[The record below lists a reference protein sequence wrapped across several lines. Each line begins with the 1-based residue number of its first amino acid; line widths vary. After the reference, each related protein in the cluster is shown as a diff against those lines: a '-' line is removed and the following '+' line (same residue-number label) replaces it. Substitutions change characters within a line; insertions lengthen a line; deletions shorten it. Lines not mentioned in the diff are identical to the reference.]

1 MFMTFKFNLA
11 YDILS
16 LRGKGIMEKTL
27 FIQTVGLTK
36 KFGDVVAV
44 DNVDM
49 DVFKGEIR
57 GLIGENGSGKSTISS
72 MISGIHTI
80 TSGKIML
87 DGNEFRPSG
96 ALDARNHKISMIVQE
111 MGTIDGLTVAEN
123 IFLGEEGKF
132 GKAGF
137 VNRAKMNAEAAKA
150 LAKIGLERI
159 RPEDSI
165 NAYSFEDRKL
175 VEIARAVYY
184 DPELFIVDETTT
196 ALSQDGRD
204 IIHSLMR
211 QMRDTG
217 KAVLFISHDL
227 PELMEICDAL
237 TVLRDGK
244 LIATIER
251 KDFDEDKIK
260 QTMVGRVIEGN
271 YYRSDYDFSC
281 SNEVMLEVKD
291 VEAGLLKDLNVTVH
305 AGEIVGI
312 GGLSGGGMHDVGKVM
327 FGMLRLKKGEVT
339 AFAPAKYTFKEKI
352 QKSLSAITKKPYDV
366 EKPVV
371 PYKIN
376 SIKHALQANI
386 GYISKDRD
394 KETLILQASIKDNLT
409 LSALDELAVCGIIT
423 PWAEKKFAKKQV
435 EGLRIK
441 CSSMRQPVKELSG
454 GNKQKVS
461 FGKWIGKDSK
471 ILVFDSPTRG
481 VDVGVKTTMYQ
492 LLYRLKK
499 EGYAIVIISEEL
511 PELIGMSDR
520 MLIVKDGEVTKE
532 FTRSP
537 ELKESDIIGY
547 MI

>member
-1 MFMTFKFNLA
+1 
-11 YDILS
+11 
-16 LRGKGIMEKTL
+16 MEKTL

-537 ELKESDIIGY
+537 ELKESDVIGY